1 MIAVE
6 VFPDPSSVGR
16 RAADLVAEAVRQ
28 AMSDGRRFA
37 WAISGGEA
45 PVPMFRWLAE
55 FDLPWRL
62 IDTWQVDER
71 VAPRDDPDR
80 NRSLQTEALPPEALD
95 GIRWMP
101 VEDEDLEEAAVRY
114 AATLPDRFDVV
125 HLGLGADGHTASL
138 VPGDPVLDVGDRDV
152 AVTGPYEGRRRM
164 TLTYPALS
172 RAERVIW
179 VVTGPEKRDALR
191 KLITSD
197 RSIPATHV
205 PVPDQVL
212 VTDQTLIEGE
222 RSETY
227 DAGSP

>member
-6 VFPDPSSVGR
+6 VFPDAGSVGR
-16 RAADLVAEAVRQ
+16 RAADLIAEAVRR
-28 AMSDGRRFA
+28 AISDGRRFA

-45 PVPMFRWLAE
+45 PIRMLRRLGE
-55 FDLPWRL
+55 LDLPWRL

-71 VAPRDDPDR
+71 VAPPDDPDR
-80 NRSLQTEALPPEALD
+80 NRSVQREALPPELLE

-101 VEDEDLEEAAVRY
+101 VEDEDLEAAAERY

-138 VPGDPVLDVGDRDV
+138 VPGDPVLDVRDRDV

-172 RAERVIW
+172 RAGRVIW
-179 VVTGPEKRDALR
+179 VVTGPGKRDALR
-191 KLITSD
+191 KLLAGD

-205 PVPDQVL
+205 PVPDQTV
-212 VTDQTLIEGE
+212 VTDQPQDE
-222 RSETY
+222 
-227 DAGSP
+227 DAGTAKGT